1 MLDDL
6 NSVEGVKALGFVED
20 LAAEYE
26 EARVVIIPIYQGSGT
41 CVKFVEAMWMNR
53 PIVSTSVGVRGL
65 DRFAKDGE
73 HYLLAKND
81 EEFANKT
88 VALLLNT
95 EKSIDMANKAKELA
109 KNSFS
114 QEKFMEIVKDTIE
127 SKYNSWKK

>member
-1 MLDDL
+1 M
-6 NSVEGVKALGFVED
+6 EGVIALGVGED

-26 EARVVIIPIYQGSGT
+26 EAKVVVIPIYEGSGT

-53 PIVSTSVGVRGL
+53 PIVSTPVGARGL
-65 DRFAKDGE
+65 DRFAIDGE

-88 VALLLNT
+88 VALLFNT

-109 KNSFS
+109 KN
-114 QEKFMEIVKDTIE
+114 
-127 SKYNSWKK
+127 Y